1 MIKPSLLRVACALA
15 VLTAGE
21 VFAQYGYTPQ
31 AIPGMGGGA
40 PAQQPAPAANH
51 GSLMDP
57 NMGMAPAMGN
67 SAYATPGYATSG
79 YGAATYGG
87 SQMFGA
93 MTAANSSSLL
103 TYGQL
108 EVSYARTTFA
118 DKAVKATN
126 GVEIGL
132 MAELFKPLFI
142 HAEFSWGASS
152 TDSSTKFDFSRVT
165 IGGGGY
171 IPFSPRFH
179 LVGEVGG
186 IYSSLSASKS
196 KLSFSDGALYIHP
209 YLRFAAADDFELR
222 AGVIATSAD
231 NYDSRI
237 IELGAYYRLFSQ
249 MDVGLNAGFGDTTN
263 TYDLGIRFRW

>member
-1 MIKPSLLRVACALA
+1 MMKPSFLRLACAV
-15 VLTAGE
+15 VLLVAGK
-21 VFAQYGYTPQ
+21 VSAQYGYVPQ
-31 AIPGMGGGA
+31 SIPGAGA
-40 PAQQPAPAANH
+40 GVAPAPAT

-57 NMGMAPAMGN
+57 NLGMGGG
-67 SAYATPGYATSG
+67 SAYAMPN
-79 YGAATYGG
+79 YGAPAYGG
-87 SQMFGA
+87 QQMYGA
-93 MTAANSSSLL
+93 MTGATGSSLL

-108 EVSYARTTFA
+108 EVSYSRTTFE
-118 DKAVKATN
+118 DKAIKATN
-126 GVEIGL
+126 GVQIGL
-132 MAELFKPLFI
+132 MAELFKPFFI
-142 HAEFSWGASS
+142 HADFSWGASS
-152 TDSSTKFDFSRVT
+152 ASSSTKFDFSKVT

-196 KLSFSDGALYIHP
+196 SLSFSDGALYINP

-222 AGVIATSAD
+222 AGVVATSAD

-237 IELGAYYRLFSQ
+237 VTLGAYYRLFSQ
-249 MDVGLNAGFGDTTN
+249 MDVGLNAGFGDATN